1 VADEMTKVG
10 DPGEKPDAGKVKKKI
25 SLVKILV
32 LVLIIV
38 LVVIGGALGVLY
50 FLSGL
55 KSADTGSSPKT
66 QASGPGETGSAA
78 QTSAPSQEL
87 NTYELKPFI
96 VNLADDGSYLKITVA
111 LGYGG
116 VEQQKLLESKSTQ
129 MRDTILSILSSNS
142 NKTLATKHG
151 KIKLKEDIKNALD
164 NIAGLKNVIT
174 AVYFTDFQIL

>member
-1 VADEMTKVG
+1 VADEKTKVE
-10 DPGEKPDAGKVKKKI
+10 DPGGKPDAGKVKKKV

-38 LVVIGGALGVLY
+38 LVVFGGVVGVLY
-50 FLSGL
+50 FLYGL
-55 KSADTGSSPKT
+55 ESADTGSSPKT
-66 QASGPGETGSAA
+66 QASGSGETDSA
-78 QTSAPSQEL
+78 QTSVPSQEL

-111 LGYGG
+111 LGYGA
-116 VEQQKLLESKSTQ
+116 VEQQQLLESKSTQ

-142 NKTLATKHG
+142 TKTLSTKHG
-151 KIKLKEDIKNALD
+151 KVKLKEDIKNALG

-174 AVYFTDFQIL
+174 SVYFTDFQIL